1 MNFVNRMSLAA
12 LLIAATNS
20 SVAAQGTVTGGV
32 LNARTGGDLV
42 SIQIYL
48 PVLGLGALTNQSG
61 RFLIINVPA
70 GNHLIVAEGLGYRS
84 MSQQVTVGADQ
95 AVQVDFELE
104 EAPLGLD
111 EIVVTGTAGQARR
124 REIGN
129 SIEQLNVAA
138 DVIEPVGSIE
148 GLLQGRVA
156 GMAVQFGSGQ
166 VGEGAKIRLR
176 GNVSA
181 VLSNEPLVYIDGIRV
196 QSQFYNNLSPTSLGQ
211 QWGAFVNPN
220 PLNDLDP
227 NDIERIEVIKG
238 AAATTLYG
246 TEAATGVIQ
255 IFTKRGTTGPPV
267 WEIGTE
273 QSIGFLNRFGS
284 TVTLRGNPVDNFPR
298 ATSSTDGSPKYNYL
312 DPWLR
317 NPSWQQKYSTSVRG
331 GSNQFT
337 YFVAG
342 SYQDDED
349 VFVVGGQEAYSIRGN
364 VGVTLTSTLSIDWST
379 AFSGSATR
387 NVGCGDNLH
396 GICARQ
402 TYYTLLDEDPA
413 FLDALVFDS
422 EYTTDIARLVTGG
435 TVRYQPTSEWSN
447 RFTVGYDRASNR
459 GRVLFPF
466 QFPVQRNGMLSTT
479 DNLYELL
486 TLDFVSTYAL
496 NLGGDLAADV
506 SAGFQRISRQVGI
519 IEGSTENFP
528 GPGLVTLSS
537 GGISLARETQEEV
550 VTGGA
555 FGQVVLKYKD
565 RFFLTGGARADGN
578 SAFGED
584 FGIEVYPKVSA
595 AYVISDEDF
604 WPESLG
610 QLKLR
615 TAWGTAGR
623 APGAFDAVRTWS
635 PNPWGTQS
643 VFATRNLGN
652 PDLGPETTTEVELG
666 LESSLLDNRLSLDFT
681 WYRQRTTEALMRVA
695 APPSVGS
702 WETQLLNVGETENK
716 GMELSVTGT
725 LVQTRDV
732 IWDLGVDV
740 STNHSEVLDLGG
752 QPGFR
757 GSGQTRIDE
766 GHEIPAVRGLKIL
779 NPNEVAP
786 AQTVEDFYFGP
797 NHPTLMVSPRT
808 TLQLP
813 NGITVSVR
821 GEYQGGHWIQDGATM
836 WSLRV
841 GSQEQPLCFDAYP
854 LIDAGRTDELLAIE
868 RIWCDQTTHDRAAFI
883 YPSDYFKLREV
894 SVRMPIG
901 FAVPGSSSATLT
913 LSGRNLYRW
922 TKEEFRNWDPEAHS
936 FGGPDRLENW
946 IWQVPNAPRT
956 FTAAVRVVI

>member
-1 MNFVNRMSLAA
+1 MSFVNRMFLAV

-20 SVAAQGTVTGGV
+20 SVAAQGTLTGAV

-48 PVLGLGALTNQSG
+48 PALGLGALTNQSG
-61 RFLIINVPA
+61 RFLIVNVPA

-84 MSQQVTVGADQ
+84 MSQQITVGADQ
-95 AVQVDFELE
+95 TVQVNFALE

-111 EIVVTGTAGQARR
+111 EIIVTGTAGQARR

-148 GLLQGRVA
+148 ALLQGRVP

-255 IFTKRGTTGPPV
+255 IFTKRGTTGSPV

-273 QSIGFLNRFGS
+273 QSIGFLNQFGS

-298 ATSSTDGSPKYNYL
+298 AISSTGGSPKYNYL

-317 NPSWQQKYSTSVRG
+317 NPWRQKYSTSVRG

-337 YFVAG
+337 YFVSG
-342 SYQDDED
+342 SYMDAED
-349 VFVVGGQEAYSIRGN
+349 IFKVGGQEAYSIRGN
-364 VGVTLTSTLSIDWST
+364 FGVTLTSTLSMDWTTS
-379 AFSGSATR
+379 FNGSDTR

-402 TYYTLLDEDPA
+402 TYYTLLDEDPD

-422 EYTTDIARLVTGG
+422 EYTTDIARLVTGA
-435 TVRYQPTSEWSN
+435 TLRYQPTSEWSN

-466 QFPVQRNGMLSTT
+466 EFPVQSNGMLSTT
-479 DNLYELL
+479 DNLLELV
-486 TLDFVSTYAL
+486 TLDFVSNYAL
-496 NLGGDLAADV
+496 DLGDDLAFDV
-506 SAGFQRISRQVGI
+506 SAGFQRISTTAGI
-519 IEGSTENFP
+519 FEGSTENFP

-537 GGISLARETQEEV
+537 GGISLARETQSEV

-584 FGIEVYPKVSA
+584 FGVQVYPKVSA
-595 AYVISDEDF
+595 SYVISDEDF

-623 APGAFDAVRTWS
+623 APGAFDAVRTWT
-635 PNPWGTQS
+635 PNPWGTIS
-643 VFATRNLGN
+643 VFSTRNLGN
-652 PDLGPETTTEVELG
+652 SELGPETTTEVELG
-666 LESSLLDNRLSLDFT
+666 LESSLLDNRLTVDFT
-681 WYRQRTTEALMRVA
+681 WYRQRTTEALLRLPS
-695 APPSVGS
+695 PPSIGS
-702 WETQLLNVGETENK
+702 WGSQLVNVGETENK
-716 GMELSVTGT
+716 GLELSVTGT
-725 LVQTRDV
+725 VLQTRDV
-732 IWDLGVDV
+732 IWDIGFAL

-752 QPGFR
+752 NPGVR
-757 GSGQTRIDE
+757 VSGQNRIDE
-766 GHEIPAVRGLKIL
+766 GHPIPAIRGLKIL
-779 NPNEVAP
+779 NPDEVAP
-786 AQTVEDFYFGP
+786 AQVVEDFYFGP
-797 NHPTLMVSPRT
+797 NHPTLMVTPRT

-821 GEYQGGHWIQDGATM
+821 GEFQGGHWIQDGATM

-868 RIWCDQTTHDRAAFI
+868 RIWCDINTFDRNAFI

-894 SVRMPIG
+894 SVQIPIG

-922 TKEEFRNWDPEAHS
+922 TKKEFRNWDPEAHS
-936 FGGPDRLENW
+936 FSGANRLENW
-946 IWQVPNAPRT
+946 IWQLPNAPRT
-956 FTAAVRVVI
+956 FTAAVRVRL